1 MKIHAAI
8 RRLIIQTWVS
18 NSCNDIWNILK
29 HILKTRLNPSRLWKS
44 YFLSKQTLRLSF
56 LLFPLLPI
64 AHIVKPIG
72 PGQLHQQGP
81 SWDTRG
87 YGYDSEIFPKKNHQH
102 LIRQVWGFTRI
113 HKVCLTLTNL
123 EIEIF
128 HEEISPLD
136 FGLMNWWPTAIEY
149 RQDVGQIYQCNA
161 SLGHSVKR
169 KKTRDQRDYVQA
181 LWLPKVKLAKALP

>member
-1 MKIHAAI
+1 MGF
-8 RRLIIQTWVS
+8 T
-18 NSCNDIWNILK
+18 NSCNDIWN
-29 HILKTRLNPSRLWKS
+29 ILKTRLNPSRLWKS

-72 PGQLHQQGP
+72 PGQFHQQGP
-81 SWDTRG
+81 ARG
-87 YGYDSEIFPKKNHQH
+87 HQAVKSFQRKITNIWSIKCEDSQ
-102 LIRQVWGFTRI
+102 GFTRYVW
-113 HKVCLTLTNL
+113 HWSNL

-128 HEEISPLD
+128 HEEISPRD

-169 KKTRDQRDYVQA
+169 KKPRDQRDYVQA
-181 LWLPKVKLAKALP
+181 QLCLPKVKLAKALP